1 MRTII
6 NRDAP
11 QAKFELRDTTTL
23 KSGIVILGYA
33 ATS

>member
-1 MRTII
+1 MRNNTTVI
-6 NRDAP
+6 DGDP
-11 QAKFELRDTTTL
+11 VEQLRRL